1 MAPANLSA
9 PCMTE
14 FKVREATIEDARIL
28 ADIYNHYVLNTHTT
42 FDMEP
47 VSADSRLEWLGHY
60 NQNPIH
66 RLFVCTVNDEVIGY
80 ASSSQFRPK

>member
-1 MAPANLSA
+1 
-9 PCMTE
+9 MTE
-14 FKVREATIEDARIL
+14 LKVRETTIEDVRIL

-47 VSADSRLEWLGHY
+47 VSADSRLEWLCHY
-60 NQNPIH
+60 NQNPMH
-66 RLFVCTVNDEVIGY
+66 RLFVSTVNDEVIGY